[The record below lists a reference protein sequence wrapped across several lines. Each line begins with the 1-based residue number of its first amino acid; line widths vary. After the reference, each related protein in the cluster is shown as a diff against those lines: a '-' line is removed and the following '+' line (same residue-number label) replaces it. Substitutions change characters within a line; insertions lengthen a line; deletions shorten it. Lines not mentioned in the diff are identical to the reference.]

1 MLKKTTAEEFYD
13 AIASDYDEILESDKC
28 DARHVNEAVKIFH
41 RYNHHQGNILDI
53 GCGTGMLSQLLEG
66 NFEYTGIDIS
76 NEMLNIASKRG
87 YQTICKPLEI
97 ALAEVDTDSYDFV
110 FCLSSLLCIE
120 DVGAAIIHMRR
131 IARKTILIS
140 LDEVSQ
146 EFIQKYVIPVFD
158 HSQFPIEDAVEDYF
172 IAGWTSPTIDMSVQ
186 TRMIYIEQNNHLK

>member
-13 AIASDYDEILESDKC
+13 AIASDYDDILESDKC